1 MVNIDELSKNDLEP
15 MLTTFDNKID
25 QLKEKASKLLEKTRN
40 QETNSEKL
48 PEIIAYFDKIKG
60 KFVEGVYKEMILGEL
75 ERNYDQIKTMHFK
88 LEREERED

>member
-40 QETNSEKL
+40 
-48 PEIIAYFDKIKG
+48 
-60 KFVEGVYKEMILGEL
+60 
-75 ERNYDQIKTMHFK
+75 
-88 LEREERED
+88 